1 MGFKSKARK
10 HREAR
15 GEKKERKGRRKELG
29 DGERACTISSCK
41 NWADKSH
48 GGRSISRENALDV
61 WEKGDVNSDNRRIH
75 ICKPHYRE
83 YKKATKEEHENRWY

>member
-10 HREAR
+10 HSAAR
-15 GEKKERKGRRKELG
+15 GEKKERKGLRKELD
-29 DGERACTISSCK
+29 DGERVCPISGCK

-48 GGRSISRENALDV
+48 GGRSVSRENALDV
-61 WEKGDVNSDNRRIH
+61 WEKGEINSKDRRIH

-83 YKKATKEEHENRWY
+83 YKKAKKEEHDHRW